1 VVGCRV
7 VVRVERSLLKESS
20 PGSFAINDMA
30 KQIGY
35 DGAYDLNLGRFEVW
49 LNNESVVWLMRVG
62 ME

>member
-1 VVGCRV
+1 
-7 VVRVERSLLKESS
+7 
-20 PGSFAINDMA
+20 MA